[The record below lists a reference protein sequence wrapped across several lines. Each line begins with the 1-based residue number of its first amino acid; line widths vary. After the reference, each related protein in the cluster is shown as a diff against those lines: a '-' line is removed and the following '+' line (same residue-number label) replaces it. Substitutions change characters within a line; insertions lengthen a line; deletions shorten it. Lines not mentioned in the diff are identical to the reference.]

1 MLLFV
6 LGALANCLL
15 GAAILYL
22 LQTYVFKKRSEE
34 APTLTI
40 VPPAG
45 EKAQEPAPAQ
55 ERSPEHAVWLSALVE
70 RVEGNI
76 SRHAVEVDELA
87 EELSAVPPDDPSS
100 LMAVAAAM
108 LLANRRLQ
116 ADLANSQAEI
126 LKQRQTV
133 DALAAESRTD
143 QLTGLPN
150 RRSFDEELV
159 RRIDQWQRY
168 KVPVALLMVDVD
180 QLKQINERFGNP
192 AGDSALK
199 WLAGIQSQAI
209 RPMDVAARYDGEE
222 FALILPGTKLSDASN
237 VAERLR
243 ATIAGRPF
251 QEGDRQFHVTVSI
264 GVAVARADDDPE
276 TFLKRTGE
284 ALHAAKQSG
293 RDRAYLHNGDEAVP
307 IQFDKGLVR
316 HPFDS
321 VQQVA
326 IYHGGTGIPP
336 AHAFNPMRS
345 SDISA
350 NGISLISESAPDF
363 RAVVVRLG
371 SGAQTRYMVA
381 NVVNVTALSA
391 DEPTQ
396 YRIGCAFVSSLEL
409 DDGAIDATCE
419 SSAKP
424 ELVSC

>member
-1 MLLFV
+1 MVLFV

-22 LQTYVFKKRSEE
+22 LQTFVFKKRSEE
-34 APTLTI
+34 TPA
-40 VPPAG
+40 VPAALATSDQ
-45 EKAQEPAPAQ
+45 AQQPRPAP
-55 ERSPEHAVWLSALVE
+55 ERSPEHEAWLATLLDK
-70 RVEGNI
+70 VEGNI

-87 EELSAVPPDDPSS
+87 EELSAVSPDDPSS

-133 DALAAESRTD
+133 DELAAESRTD
-143 QLTGLPN
+143 GLTGLPN

-168 KVPVALLMVDVD
+168 KVPVALVLVDVD
-180 QLKQINERFGNP
+180 RLKQINDRHGRP
-192 AGDSALK
+192 TGDSVLK
-199 WLAGIQSQAI
+199 WLAGIQSKAI
-209 RPMDVAARYDGEE
+209 RPMDVAARYGGEE
-222 FALILPGTKLSDASN
+222 FGLILPGTKLSDASN

-243 ATIAGRPF
+243 ATIAGRTF
-251 QEGDRQFHVTVSI
+251 AEGGCEFPVTVSI
-264 GVAVARADDDPE
+264 GVAVALAEDEAETLIKRADD
-276 TFLKRTGE
+276 
-284 ALHAAKQSG
+284 ALSAAKQNG
-293 RDRAYLHNGDEAVP
+293 RDRAYLHNGGEAVP

-326 IYHGGTGIPP
+326 VYHGGMGIPP
-336 AHAFNPMRS
+336 AHAFSPMRS

-350 NGISLISESAPDF
+350 NGISLISESAPEF

-371 SGAQTRYMVA
+371 AGAQTRYMVA
-381 NVVNVTALSA
+381 NVVNVTALS

-396 YRIGCAFVSSLEL
+396 YRIGCAFVSSLEAE
-409 DDGAIDATCE
+409 DDAIDATCTSTE
-419 SSAKP
+419 P
-424 ELVSC
+424 DLVSC